1 MKSKAKKILTSAFV
15 PEKAGT
21 TSVILMETE
30 GSAVLL
36 LHLLLGSFP
45 LLAQC
50 ILLAMRAPDYLL

>member
-36 LHLLLGSFP
+36 LHLL
-45 LLAQC
+45 
-50 ILLAMRAPDYLL
+50 RAHCMGASPCWLSASYLP